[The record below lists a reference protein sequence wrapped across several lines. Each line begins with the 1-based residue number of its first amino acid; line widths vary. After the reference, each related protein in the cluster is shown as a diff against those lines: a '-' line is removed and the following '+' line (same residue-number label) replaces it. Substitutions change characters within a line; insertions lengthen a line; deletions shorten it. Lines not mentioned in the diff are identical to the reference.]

1 MPRYVFDVEADG
13 FLEDATRIH
22 CLVLQDID
30 TGEVFSCAAD
40 RNGEEPG
47 GEYSQ
52 IGLGLKRLSEA
63 ALIVGHNAIK
73 FDIPLLQ
80 KLYPNFK
87 PTGKVRDT
95 LVMARL
101 IHSNIDDSDAILHRQ
116 KKLPGK
122 LYGSHSLEAWGYRL
136 DHPKIG
142 LDIEDWSKWTPN
154 MQDRCVND
162 VKLTRKLWHKLTA
175 VPYSEP
181 CLELEHEVAILC
193 AKMERNGF
201 PFDSVKA
208 VDLYSTLCHKRNALH
223 TKLIDLFPAWWAEDG
238 EFTPKKDSE
247 RLNYSAGCVL
257 TKVKLVEF
265 NPGSRHHIANRLKVK
280 YGWRP
285 NEFTPKGEPKVDE
298 GILKALP
305 YPEAQA
311 LSEFMLVQKRIGQI
325 GEGDQSWLKLV
336 KDGRIHGS
344 INTCGAVTGRATH
357 SNPNIAQVPR
367 VGSPYGKEC
376 RELFKVPEGWVLVG
390 SDQSG
395 IELRGLAHYL
405 GAYDGGAYVDT
416 VLNGDP
422 HTRHQQAAG
431 LDTRNQAKTFGY
443 AYLYGAGDQKLG
455 SIVDPTASPKKAKLI
470 GKERRARFQSQLTGL
485 DKLQND
491 IRTAAGKRGYLKGLD
506 GRKLHVRSDHA
517 ALNTLL
523 QSFGAVVAKEWI
535 VGIDRKLSQKGLS
548 HGWDGDY
555 AFCAWVHDEVQIA
568 ARAEIAEK
576 VAEVCIEAAKHAGEH
591 FNLRIRIDAEAK
603 IGNNWAETH

>member
-13 FLEDATRIH
+13 FLEGATRIH
-22 CLVLQDID
+22 SLVLQDID
-30 TGEVFSCAAD
+30 TGEIISCHDQCESNLLRIDVGLDMLSRAD
-40 RNGEEPG
+40 
-47 GEYSQ
+47 
-52 IGLGLKRLSEA
+52 
-63 ALIVGHNAIK
+63 LIVGHNAIK
-73 FDIPLLQ
+73 FDIPLLE
-80 KLYPNFK
+80 KLHGFK
-87 PTGKVRDT
+87 PKGKVRDT

-101 IHSNIDDSDAILHRQ
+101 IHSNIDDSDAILHKQ

-142 LDIEDWSKWTPN
+142 LDIEDWSAWTQN

-162 VKLTRKLWHKLTA
+162 VKLTRKLWHKMTA
-175 VPYSEP
+175 LPYSEQ
-181 CLELEHEVAILC
+181 CLELEHEVATLC

-247 RLNYSAGCVL
+247 RLSYSAGCTL

-280 YGWRP
+280 YGWKP
-285 NEFTPKGEPKVDE
+285 AEFTPKGEPKVDE
-298 GILKALP
+298 DILKNLP

-311 LSEFMLVQKRIGQI
+311 LAEFFMVQKRIGQI

-357 SNPNIAQVPR
+357 SNPNIAQVPSLKNAKGI
-367 VGSPYGKEC
+367 VPYGREC
-376 RELFKVPEGWVLVG
+376 RELFTVPEGWKLVG

-395 IELRGLAHYL
+395 IELRALAHYQ
-405 GAYDGGAYVDT
+405 GIFDGGAFVKE
-416 VLNGDP
+416 VLEGDP
-422 HTRHQQAAG
+422 HMRLQQL
-431 LDTRNQAKTFGY
+431 LDLPSRDNAKRFRY
-443 AYLYGAGDQKLG
+443 AYLYGAGDIMLG
-455 SIVDPTASPKKAKLI
+455 SIVDPTLSGKKAKAV
-470 GKERRARFQSQLTGL
+470 GKAKRARLESGDAGLGALQQS
-485 DKLQND
+485 
-491 IRTAAGKRGYLKGLD
+491 IRKAVAQRGWLKGLD
-506 GRKLHVRSDHA
+506 GRKLHVRSEHA

-535 VGIDRKLSQKGLS
+535 VGIDRKLSQMGLS

-576 VAEVCIEAAKHAGEH
+576 VAEVCISAARAAGEH
-591 FNLRIRIDAEAK
+591 FNLRIRIDAAAK